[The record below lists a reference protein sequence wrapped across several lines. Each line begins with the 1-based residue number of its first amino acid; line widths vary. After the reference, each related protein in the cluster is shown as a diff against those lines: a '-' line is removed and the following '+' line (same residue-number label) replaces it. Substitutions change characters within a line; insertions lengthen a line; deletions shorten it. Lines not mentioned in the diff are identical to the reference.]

1 MIYNQVFR
9 QVEYFCNKHILSQQ
23 YKMEKEFSIPF
34 WDAICSN
41 VEDQVADVIIG
52 QLWLQISNE
61 VDKINEY

>member
-1 MIYNQVFR
+1 
-9 QVEYFCNKHILSQQ
+9 
-23 YKMEKEFSIPF
+23 MEKEFSIPF